1 MIWPYLSS
9 LRGALGVCKDISE
22 VREPRSDSAMA
33 IRTGRTYLKALL
45 RAQVFRLCNVSMFGN
60 SMEGPDPSTK
70 VSLAE
75 YSGHLAKGMG
85 EFVCSSMGESM
96 AVLTAENLSAR
107 VGDGLKLSRNNG
119 TQSQRIIDAFRT
131 LFPESSPKLSLAAGS
146 YTWDDGYVSPKPFPK
161 STGLL

>member
-1 MIWPYLSS
+1 
-9 LRGALGVCKDISE
+9 
-22 VREPRSDSAMA
+22 
-33 IRTGRTYLKALL
+33 
-45 RAQVFRLCNVSMFGN
+45 
-60 SMEGPDPSTK
+60 
-70 VSLAE
+70 
-75 YSGHLAKGMG
+75 
-85 EFVCSSMGESM
+85 M

-161 STGLL
+161 STPAVGWTDMLWESLFTPDVCL